1 MYLKRHNMSESSR
14 VTKGW
19 LRVVLIIVP
28 FFIFIGVSQMMA
40 MMVLGIKLTERN
52 FVPNTFQN
60 MVLALS
66 MLLATTTVVAMFRE
80 WVDKESFRSL
90 GFKLKNAGKELVVG
104 ILLGIVMITSG
115 FVLLIMLKEIS
126 WAGTNVDLSSLLLSV
141 VLFLAV
147 AFNEELIFR
156 GYILSN
162 LMRSMNRYVALVVT
176 SVLFSLVHLG
186 NDSFSWFSFLTIL
199 LAGLLLGLPY
209 IYTKSLWLPVAL
221 HFSWNFFQ
229 GTIFGFNVSGIK
241 EYSLITQS
249 RESDTLMNGGAF
261 GFEGS
266 ILSVI
271 FLSMATCALWLYH
284 SRKEKSIPA
293 SVTREEVPEGGL
305 DTVIVE

>member
-1 MYLKRHNMSESSR
+1 MNESKRIK
-14 VTKGW
+14 KGW

-28 FFIFIGVSQMMA
+28 FVVFIGVAQMMA
-40 MMVLGIKLTERN
+40 MMVLGIKLSERN

-60 MVLALS
+60 TVLALS
-66 MLLATTTVVAMFRE
+66 MLLATIAVVAMFRE
-80 WVDKESFRSL
+80 WVDRESFRSL
-90 GFKLKNAGKELVVG
+90 GFKLKNAGKELAIG
-104 ILLGIVMITSG
+104 TLLGIVMITAG
-115 FVLLIMLKEIS
+115 FVLLVSMKEIA
-126 WAGTNVDLSSLLLSV
+126 WTGTNPDLSSLLLSV

-162 LMRSMNRYVALVVT
+162 LMCSMNRYVALAVT
-176 SVLFSLVHLG
+176 SLLFSLVHLG

-229 GTIFGFNVSGIK
+229 GTIFGFNVSGNR
-241 EYSLITQS
+241 EYSLITQT
-249 RESDTLMNGGAF
+249 READTLMNGGAF

-271 FLSMATCALWLYH
+271 FLLTAFCALWIYY
-284 SRKEKSIPA
+284 SRKENLVPA
-293 SVTREEVPEGGL
+293 TVPVKEATGSVLEADVLE
-305 DTVIVE
+305 

>member
-1 MYLKRHNMSESSR
+1 MNESKG

-28 FFIFIGVSQMMA
+28 FFVFIGVSQMMA
-40 MMVLGIKLTERN
+40 LLVLGIELSARN

-60 MVLALS
+60 TVLALS
-66 MLLATTTVVAMFRE
+66 MLLATITVVAMFRE

-90 GFKLKNAGKELVVG
+90 GFKLKDAGKDWAVGLLLGLVMISAG
-104 ILLGIVMITSG
+104 FILLII
-115 FVLLIMLKEIS
+115 LKEIS
-126 WAGTNVDLSSLLLSV
+126 WAGTKVDLSSLLLSV

-209 IYTKSLWLPVAL
+209 LYTKSLWLPVAL

-229 GTIFGFNVSGIK
+229 GTIFGFNVSGNK

-249 RESDTLMNGGAF
+249 READTLMNGGAF

-271 FLSMATCALWLYH
+271 FLAIAICSFWFYH
-284 SRKEKSIPA
+284 SRKERATHVALSA
-293 SVTREEVPEGGL
+293 EESTEAGLEEVVGE
-305 DTVIVE
+305 